1 MTGKK
6 AKAHFGEVKDNR
18 KEIDTKVNGVV
29 TIELAAAFI
38 TIYQESNVSVSSR
51 TERCMVRVLN
61 IILMVENTTAIGLMT
76 VEKDGAFINR
86 KMATDT
92 EENGIIIRKKD
103 GAFIG
108 NFKNDDF
115 NGHGTFYWSNGD
127 KYNGEFKD
135 DEFHGY
141 GVKIYADGTVRKG
154 LWNMGIE
161 CENLPK

>member
-29 TIELAAAFI
+29 TVELAAAFI

-103 GAFIG
+103 GAFIHG
-108 NFKNDDF
+108 RAVIGTKVILRMMISMGTALFTGQMAINITANLKTMNFMAM
-115 NGHGTFYWSNGD
+115 
-127 KYNGEFKD
+127 
-135 DEFHGY
+135 
-141 GVKIYADGTVRKG
+141 V
-154 LWNMGIE
+154 
-161 CENLPK
+161 